1 VVEGKVVRVGR
12 RTLAVSLMA
21 METTGLGGTDET
33 PARGIAE
40 QHGRGVPL
48 RVERA
53 SDAGGT
59 KTLPKRDASDEPA
72 EARSALTGEAHA
84 WCL

>member
-1 VVEGKVVRVGR
+1 MRVGR
-12 RTLAVSLMA
+12 RTLAVLPMA
-21 METTGLGGTDET
+21 MKATGSGGADET

-40 QHGRGVPL
+40 PHGLGVPL

-53 SDAGGT
+53 RNEGGT
-59 KTLPKRDASDEPA
+59 TTLPKRDANIEMA